1 MASFADIL
9 NSIYRENIA
18 RPAGTYAELMKRGSA
33 GLLGAIDPNKSSQD
47 YYSAGGFG
55 KNSIL
60 NEREM
65 RTFEDDPLKATGKVT
80 ATTAA
85 NTLAALMGAGQA
97 KQLLP
102 LIQKGGT
109 KALSAEGLKILGSVG
124 AKRSPIGALAGF
136 GGSQEGQEGG
146 STIAGAG
153 LAAISP
159 IFDVGAGRAARVLR
173 TGGKKLLGVGNADVG
188 TNMID
193 IDNIRDIKKLS
204 PSVRRGLKNQAKA
217 AGFLDDSVGESKS
230 IQNYLKNRGFAGN
243 TPSDTLENLTQEFAR
258 AAEMKQKGLKE
269 IGGLSS
275 SYIQEAKD
283 KFAQSLKNRGMTI
296 TDENSKIY
304 ANIIKTFD
312 NPPSQSAKDLDD
324 LIQQWY
330 KAGLT
335 AKGEQKLSAAGLYEE
350 AARALRDTMRK
361 TVPDGLYDQGLR
373 ILNQVFDI
381 EDAGVVSKAAKEA
394 ASSGFNLPG
403 LAGAGFTSADIKTSG
418 PSNLVARTRAA
429 LGRTQERGIGNIG
442 TPPKALSGLQGLF
455 GSALA
460 GQADGDGT
468 GGGQEGGIQTDYS
481 QYQDGP
487 DEIEDMINS
496 YFTDEGEAGSGGM
509 GDMGQGA
516 GSGMGNNDEFKKIL
530 AIGVLS
536 GEISGA
542 EANAVISLLGMDKE
556 EDSEEVGLLDNA
568 INELERLYGAG
579 TEDSLSRGDYSTGLG
594 GIASSI
600 GIGFNKAFNQ
610 DFMDKKASYDQQRA
624 LAVGIINKARE
635 AGVLNEGEYLTMI
648 ENMPN
653 ERTTE
658 KVARDWFN
666 NARRLLSAKKGTS
679 STQDETG
686 LSDLLGL

>member
-33 GLLGAIDPNKSSQD
+33 GLLGALDPNKSSQD

-55 KNSIL
+55 RNSIL

-136 GGSQEGQEGG
+136 GGSEEGQEGG
-146 STIAGAG
+146 SAIAGAG

-173 TGGKKLLGVGNADVG
+173 TGGKKLLGAGNADVG
-188 TNMID
+188 VNMID

-204 PSVRRGLKNQAKA
+204 PSVRRGLKNQAQA
-217 AGFLDDSVGESKS
+217 AGFMDSSVGESKS
-230 IQNYLKNRGFAGN
+230 IQNYLKNRGFSGN
-243 TPSDTLENLTQEFAR
+243 TPSETLENLTQEFAR
-258 AAEMKQKGLKE
+258 AAQMKQEGLKE
-269 IGGLSS
+269 IGGLSKN
-275 SYIQEAKD
+275 YIQEAKD

-312 NPPSQSAKDLDD
+312 NPPSQSAGDLDD
-324 LIQQWY
+324 LIQRWY

-335 AKGEQKLSAAGLYEE
+335 AKGEQKLSTAGLYEE
-350 AARALRDTMRK
+350 AARALRDTMRQS
-361 TVPDGLYDQGLR
+361 TPDGLYDQGLR

-418 PSNLVARTRAA
+418 PSNLISKTRAA
-429 LGRTQERGIGNIG
+429 LGRAQERGIGDIG
-442 TPPKALSGLQGLF
+442 TPPKAISGLQGLF

-460 GQADGDGT
+460 GQAGADSGGREGD
-468 GGGQEGGIQTDYS
+468 IQTDYS
-481 QYQDGP
+481 QYQEGP
-487 DEIEDMINS
+487 DEVEDMINS
-496 YFTDEGEAGSGGM
+496 YFTDEGESGSGGM
-509 GDMGQGA
+509 GDMGQG
-516 GSGMGNNDEFKKIL
+516 GGGLGNNDEFKKIL

-542 EANAVISLLGMDKE
+542 EANAVLSLLGMDKE

-579 TEDSLSRGDYSTGLG
+579 TESSLSRGDYNTGLG
-594 GIASSI
+594 GLASSI

-610 DFMDKKASYDQQRA
+610 DFMDRKASYDQQRA

-666 NARRLLSAKKGTS
+666 NARRLLSRKKGTS
-679 STQDETG
+679 TTQDESG
-686 LSDLLGL
+686 LYDLLGL